1 MKKQLLTLSVMISA
15 SAAFAQNDTL
25 CFSDFNTDPSVYMQ
39 IGTMPPG
46 STGDVNWYSYDLDQL
61 PDGSGGSRPG
71 EWFWT
76 QPYSNNDTLTQI
88 ACMGANSWTND
99 GATPVSNWLVLPSIQ
114 IIDANATLSWKS
126 ATRQT
131 PRYLDG
137 YKILV
142 STGLNDIVGSFT
154 DTIFVASEYTSLDN
168 QGAPNAFSSYT
179 FTPGPTVNPLAPF
192 VHGLDGTYTE
202 FDPASDSSRLIGRL
216 RPFSVSLAQYSGQT
230 IYIAFLHDDIDDNL
244 ISVDDILV
252 MGTDPNS
259 ITENKLD
266 VGLSVYPNPASDV
279 LNVKFELASAGKVS
293 VELFDMAGQLV
304 RTESFGTP
312 GIGVQSRPVSVNGL
326 ASGMYHLKL
335 QTEQGVANTRVV
347 VK

>member
-1 MKKQLLTLSVMISA
+1 MKKQLLTLSVLISA

-76 QPYSNNDTLTQI
+76 QPYSDNDTLTQI

-266 VGLSVYPNPASDV
+266 VGLSVYPNPTSDV
-279 LNVKFELASAGKVS
+279 LNVKFELAAAGKVS

-312 GIGVQSRPVSVNGL
+312 GIGVQSRQLSVNGL